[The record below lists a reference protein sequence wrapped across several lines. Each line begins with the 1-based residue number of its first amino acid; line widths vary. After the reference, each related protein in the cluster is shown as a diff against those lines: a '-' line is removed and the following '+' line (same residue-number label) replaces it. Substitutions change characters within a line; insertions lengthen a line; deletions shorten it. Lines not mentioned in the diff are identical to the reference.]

1 MRLPCRLPRSSW
13 RLALA
18 LAALLAGCDPEP
30 LDVRYGRRT
39 GRPGGESV
47 NGTAVLGKMFE
58 EAGWKVASRRRLTPA
73 LADKTDCIVWFPDS
87 VEPPTAEALEW
98 FEDWLGE
105 KPQRTLIYVL
115 RDYDAAAVYWR
126 QVEADAPEKKR
137 SLVLAERQWAES
149 RDRHRRKDLADVAD
163 DFPWFWVEP
172 LDAPQ
177 RVERLAGWSWT
188 ADVDPEQTA
197 IEIGSVLRFS
207 DQARTLLEGDDHPL
221 VTALAC
227 GDSRVLVVANG
238 SFLLNL
244 PLVNHEHRKLAGRL
258 IEEVRGTG
266 FNVAFLE
273 SGRGGPPVGD
283 HDSAEQETTPL
294 HILLVYPLN
303 WILLHLAAAGA
314 LFCWARW
321 PIFGRPRDLPPP
333 PLADFGRHVDAV
345 AERLRRAGDIDYA
358 RRRVRQWRD
367 RGGGKDEG

>member
-1 MRLPCRLPRSSW
+1 MRLPCRLPQPTW

-18 LAALLAGCDPEP
+18 LTALLAGCDPEP

-73 LADKTDCIVWFPDS
+73 LAEKTDCIVWFPDA
-87 VEPPTAEALEW
+87 VEPPTTEA
-98 FEDWLGE
+98 FDWLENWLRE
-105 KPQRTLIYVL
+105 KPRRTLIYVL
-115 RDYDAAAVYWR
+115 RDYDAAAAYWR
-126 QVEADAPEKKR
+126 RVEADAPEKEQP
-137 SLVLAERQWAES
+137 LMIAEREWAES
-149 RDRHRRKDLADVAD
+149 RDQRRRKDLVEAAD
-163 DFPWFWVEP
+163 DFPWFWLEP

-177 RVERLAGWSWT
+177 RVERLAGWNGT

-207 DQARTLLEGDDHPL
+207 NKARTLLEGDGHPL
-221 VTALAC
+221 VAALAC

-258 IEEVRGTG
+258 IEEVRGAG

-283 HDSAEQETTPL
+283 QDSADEATTPFQ
-294 HILLVYPLN
+294 ILLIYPLN

-345 AERLRRAGDIDYA
+345 AERLRGAGDLEFA
-358 RRRVRQWRD
+358 QRRVRQWRE
-367 RGGGKDEG
+367 RGGRDDA